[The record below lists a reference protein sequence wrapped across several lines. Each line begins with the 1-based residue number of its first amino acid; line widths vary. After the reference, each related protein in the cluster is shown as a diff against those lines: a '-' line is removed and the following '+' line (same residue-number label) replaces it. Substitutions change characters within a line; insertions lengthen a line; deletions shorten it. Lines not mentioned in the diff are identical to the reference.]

1 MTYAVRL
8 HANAQRDF
16 DRAVAWY
23 AAEAPAEV
31 PCFVDDFIATAR
43 RLEVF
48 PHLAPLVHRGARRA
62 NLTTYPYQLW
72 YRALD
77 QANVIEVI
85 ALLHHRQ
92 DPAQLSER
100 LA

>member
-1 MTYAVRL
+1 MSYAVRL

-16 DRAVAWY
+16 ARAIAWY
-23 AAEAPAEV
+23 AAEAPTEV
-31 PCFVDDFIATAR
+31 PRFVDDFIATAR

-48 PHLAPLVHRGARRA
+48 PHLAPLVYRGARRA

-92 DPAQLSER
+92 DPAQFGER
-100 LA
+100 LS